1 MTWFSSWFSPSVAPS
16 AAPATSASPGLV
28 EQASASLSSLFQPAA
43 DAPKTPAQSAEELA
57 KAVQAAAKG
66 TPAAPLVD
74 PVAKQAASA
83 AKQVEDASKKS
94 YVESA
99 LSTPAAKIAA
109 GAVGFGVAYAV
120 VRRVFK

>member
-1 MTWFSSWFSPSVAPS
+1 MTWFASWFASPTTPT
-16 AAPATSASPGLV
+16 AAPAASASPGLV

-109 GAVGFGVAYAV
+109 GAVGLGVAYAV
-120 VRRVFK
+120 GRRVFK

>member
-1 MTWFSSWFSPSVAPS
+1 MDNWLSNWTGNVQQQASKALASLT
-16 AAPATSASPGLV
+16 APAP
-28 EQASASLSSLFQPAA
+28 

-109 GAVGFGVAYAV
+109 GAVGLGLAYAV
-120 VRRVFK
+120 GRRVIK

>member
-1 MTWFSSWFSPSVAPS
+1 MNDWLTNWTGNLSNVQA
-16 AAPATSASPGLV
+16 
-28 EQASASLSSLFQPAA
+28 QASQALSSFFQPASN
-43 DAPKTPAQSAEELA
+43 APKSPVQAAEELA
-57 KAVQAAAKG
+57 KSVQAAAKG
-66 TPAAPLVD
+66 TPAAPLVE
-74 PVAKQAASA
+74 PIATQAATA

-94 YVESA
+94 YAESA